1 MSDAPANG
9 DFASYLNQLGTARPA
24 AAAPAAVAAALEVPA
39 ASEDAVKVPA
49 PVLAGAQPV
58 FEDLTALEIL
68 EGPSAET
75 LEHTA
80 ALTTPSNL
88 SDEELERQAL
98 AHPGADGDASTP
110 E

>member
-1 MSDAPANG
+1 MNDAPANG
-9 DFASYLNQLGTARPA
+9 DFASYLNQLGTARPP
-24 AAAPAAVAAALEVPA
+24 AAAPVAAALEVPG
-39 ASEDAVKVPA
+39 ASEDAVQVPA

-80 ALTTPSNL
+80 ALMTPSNL

>member
-9 DFASYLNQLGTARPA
+9 DFASYLNQLGTARPP
-24 AAAPAAVAAALEVPA
+24 AAAPVAAVPVANDAPAEVTPFDF
-39 ASEDAVKVPA
+39 SSGD
-49 PVLAGAQPV
+49 
-58 FEDLTALEIL
+58 
-68 EGPSAET
+68 PSAET

-80 ALTTPSNL
+80 ALMTPSNL